1 MLYSCTHMATV
12 GFKGLSHLL
21 LLLIITSHF
30 TLAFVPYA
38 LTVVDVEMISVV
50 IVY

>member
-1 MLYSCTHMATV
+1 MFYSCTHMATV
-12 GFKGLSHLL
+12 GFKGLSHL

-38 LTVVDVEMISVV
+38 LTVADVEMIFVV